1 VDKKAR
7 WRFFWCWRAIQ
18 NFVRILARV
27 PKILFGSGWL
37 RQPIQKIKAY
47 FWLRLVTSADMKN
60 SIFVSVD

>member
-1 VDKKAR
+1 
-7 WRFFWCWRAIQ
+7 
-18 NFVRILARV
+18 LARV